1 VPQHHSDEEHCRAL
15 TEIGSGHSL
24 QAALNRSKSSATD

>member
-15 TEIGSGHSL
+15 TEIGDGHYL
-24 QAALNRSKSSATD
+24 QAALID